1 MFQALP
7 PPIVSPRH
15 GVEQVRHQPQEK
27 PMKPAIAWPIVA
39 IMMLGGV
46 DVALAG
52 DVKNDVKVEIEST
65 GEMHPG
71 MEPGMYVCA
80 AGHLHIK
87 GTVQNLSGAPV
98 GSIKVAGKVFDAD
111 GKLLGTATASTKRPV
126 LNPND
131 KAEINLE
138 FLTVT
143 GPLIKQVKNQELA
156 VVAVGPKP

>member
-1 MFQALP
+1 MKAVIGWPVVAL
-7 PPIVSPRH
+7 
-15 GVEQVRHQPQEK
+15 
-27 PMKPAIAWPIVA
+27 
-39 IMMLGGV
+39 MMLGAG
-46 DVALAG
+46 VALAG
-52 DVKNDVKVEIEST
+52 DLKDDVKIEIEST
-65 GEMHPG
+65 GVHPG

-87 GTVQNLSGAPV
+87 GTVQNLADVPIGP
-98 GSIKVAGKVFDAD
+98 IKVAGKVFDAD
-111 GKLLGTATASTKRPV
+111 GKVLGTAMASTKRLV

-156 VVAVGPKP
+156 VVAVGSKP

>member
-1 MFQALP
+1 M
-7 PPIVSPRH
+7 
-15 GVEQVRHQPQEK
+15 
-27 PMKPAIAWPIVA
+27 WPIVA
-39 IMMLGGV
+39 MVMLGGV
-46 DVALAG
+46 AAASATDLK
-52 DVKNDVKVEIEST
+52 DEVKIEST
-65 GEMHPG
+65 ESHPG

-87 GTVQNLSGAPV
+87 GTVQNLAGVPV
-98 GSIKVAGKVFDAD
+98 GPIKVAGKVFDAD
-111 GKLLGTATASTKRPV
+111 GKLLGTATTSTKASV

-143 GPLIKQVKNQELA
+143 GPLIKQVKNQELD